1 MSARRNIA
9 GSGLWQPASSETTT
23 HLASPSSPCALI
35 VACCIGVP
43 FVTMPQGMPAAFNS
57 CNSTSTVGSR
67 GRTARD
73 RFEVPCHHFLVLS
86 RDALPLR
93 EHAVDQSI
101 APGVAVVIEY
111 CELVRGVRGRSGGSH
126 GGVCLVE
133 QSSSRKDRGRTVPE
147 RVVEV
152 EKGGGVFGWHK
163 PHSSLARAATRLI
176 TDKHFK
182 MCTFD
187 QKSRS
192 QTQAPAPVRPSRT
205 RCLARD
211 GRE

>member
-1 MSARRNIA
+1 
-9 GSGLWQPASSETTT
+9 
-23 HLASPSSPCALI
+23 
-35 VACCIGVP
+35 
-43 FVTMPQGMPAAFNS
+43 MPQGMPAAFNS
-57 CNSTSTVGSR
+57 CSSASAVGSR
-67 GRTARD
+67 GRAERD
-73 RFEVPCHHFLVLS
+73 RFEVPGHHFLVLS
-86 RDALPLR
+86 RDARPLR
-93 EHAVDQSI
+93 EHAVDQPVS
-101 APGVAVVIEY
+101 PGVAVVIEY
-111 CELVRGVRGRSGGSH
+111 CEHRCGVLGRSGGSH
-126 GGVCLVE
+126 GGLCLVE

-187 QKSRS
+187 QESRT

-205 RCLARD
+205 WCLARD